1 VVGVP
6 NRDRRAERREATRLE
21 ILAAAWEVARQNG
34 IAGLTLRE
42 VALRVG
48 MQPPSLY
55 SHFESKNAIYDAMFA
70 QAWQQAFDAF
80 TAAGPQAPDDPRL
93 RLEFMMTT
101 FFDFAQADPARN
113 LLMNVRVLPD
123 FTPSEQSYA
132 AAVRCLDLGR
142 AELRRIGVT
151 RAADLDVY
159 TALIAGLASQQQ
171 ANDPGGTR
179 WRRLIPRVAQMYA
192 DQLGLPATKK
202 NPGRKR

>member
-1 VVGVP
+1 MVGIP
-6 NRDRRAERREATRLE
+6 NRDRRAERREATRQE
-21 ILAAAWEVARQNG
+21 ILAAAWEVARRNG

-42 VALRVG
+42 VAVRVG

-55 SHFESKNAIYDAMFA
+55 SHFESKNAIYDAMFG
-70 QAWQQAFDAF
+70 QAWQQALDTFV
-80 TAAGPQAPDDPRL
+80 AAEPRAPSDPRQ

-101 FFDFAQADPARN
+101 FFDFAVADPERS
-113 LLMNVRVLPD
+113 LLMNVRILPD

-132 AAVRCLDLGR
+132 LATRCLEMGR
-142 AELRRIGVT
+142 IQLRRLGIT

-159 TALIAGLASQQQ
+159 TALIAGLVSQQQ

-192 DQLGLPATKK
+192 DQLGLPATTKK
-202 NPGRKR
+202 PGRKR